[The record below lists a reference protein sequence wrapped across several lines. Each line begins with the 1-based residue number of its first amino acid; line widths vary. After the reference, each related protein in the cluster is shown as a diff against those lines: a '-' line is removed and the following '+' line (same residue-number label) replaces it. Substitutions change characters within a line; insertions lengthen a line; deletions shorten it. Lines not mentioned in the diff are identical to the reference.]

1 MQICTISFKGLFDMC
16 KYVHDFL
23 KDILACANECQKI
36 GRISCC
42 AFEWSETSGVCK
54 LHQNCK
60 NDQKRHRGFFTCRKE
75 GESSY
80 WLLIAFLLRG
90 TEKPAWK
97 IIPRNMKIMLN
108 QPPFSSLRMFAG
120 IWSYRWKCQRKWIQ
134 PNEEC
139 KPGEVRSNHRIFCFL
154 FQRSHEKGHLWVNL
168 IESVQRSFCF
178 QVFYGLFEEQ
188 VLLLIWIQSR
198 DKDV

>member
-1 MQICTISFKGLFDMC
+1 MQICTIFFKWLFDMC
-16 KYVHDFL
+16 KYVPDFL

-108 QPPFSSLRMFAG
+108 QPPFSSLRMFTG
-120 IWSYRWKCQRKWIQ
+120 IWTYRWKCQRKWI
-134 PNEEC
+134 PPSEEC
-139 KPGEVRSNHRIFCFL
+139 EPGKVRPNHRIFFFC
-154 FQRSHEKGHLWVNL
+154 SKGLMKKATC
-168 IESVQRSFCF
+168 E
-178 QVFYGLFEEQ
+178 
-188 VLLLIWIQSR
+188 
-198 DKDV
+198 